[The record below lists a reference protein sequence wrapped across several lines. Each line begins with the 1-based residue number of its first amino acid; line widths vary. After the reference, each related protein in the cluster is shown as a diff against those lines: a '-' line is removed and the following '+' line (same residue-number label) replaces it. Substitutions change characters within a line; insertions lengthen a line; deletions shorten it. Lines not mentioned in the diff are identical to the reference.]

1 MGDVGRAFRPIA
13 PRTIPPGGGP
23 GDERSPGGG
32 TGIPPEEAKM
42 KRASTACKECQ
53 KRRTRCTGM
62 PCTECVTH
70 GRECVTDELS
80 DKRRKAS
87 ARRTQEE
94 LNDTRSILESL
105 LRLIR
110 IGDAASLQS
119 MVQTV
124 RGGADLDEIRNFL
137 DQVLP
142 AQSSTQHN
150 ILNPQHPQHGIDPS
164 MMDPNMRDFFGPN
177 SQ

>member
-1 MGDVGRAFRPIA
+1 VA
-13 PRTIPPGGGP
+13 
-23 GDERSPGGG
+23 
-32 TGIPPEEAKM
+32 
-42 KRASTACKECQ
+42 
-53 KRRTRCTGM
+53 
-62 PCTECVTH
+62 
-70 GRECVTDELS
+70 DELS

-94 LNDTRSILESL
+94 LNDSRSILESL

-110 IGDAASLQS
+110 IGDAASLQT
-119 MVQTV
+119 MVQVV
-124 RGGADLDEIRNFL
+124 RGGAKLDEIRNFL

-142 AQSSTQHN
+142 AQSSAHPN
-150 ILNPQHPQHGIDPS
+150 NLNPQHPHHSIDPS

>member
-1 MGDVGRAFRPIA
+1 
-13 PRTIPPGGGP
+13 
-23 GDERSPGGG
+23 
-32 TGIPPEEAKM
+32 
-42 KRASTACKECQ
+42 
-53 KRRTRCTGM
+53 CTGM

-142 AQSSTQHN
+142 AQSSAQHN
-150 ILNPQHPQHGIDPS
+150 ILNPQHPHHGIDPN